1 MACYSSPKVM
11 ITSVYDGDTARAGEE
26 RIRLNCIDAPELRS
40 TRYKLKE
47 PIKARASRDFLRD
60 LILGKEVVIKRK
72 TTDRYGR
79 TVAEL
84 EVDGVNVNELMVHEG
99 FADVDQRYA
108 DQCEWSSK
116 QS

>member
-1 MACYSSPKVM
+1 M
-11 ITSVYDGDTARAGEE
+11 
-26 RIRLNCIDAPELRS
+26 
-40 TRYKLKE
+40 KE

-99 FADVDQRYA
+99 YADVDERYA
-108 DQCEWSSK
+108 DQCEWFAELM
-116 QS
+116 QD